1 MDEPSSTDQHH
12 VMFPRLLLR
21 TTVSQLCYVLIVLIT
36 AFFVT
41 ISCALLLSQAARTAP
56 NRSFIQNFN
65 AVVIGAAYVIL
76 VGHPPRSQA
85 GVVPLSSRSIV
96 VRCSLWCRWRSA

>member
-1 MDEPSSTDQHH
+1 
-12 VMFPRLLLR
+12 MFPQFSRR
-21 TTVSQLCYVLIVLIT
+21 STVSQVVYLLIVLLT
-36 AFFVT
+36 SFFVA

-65 AVVIGAAYVIL
+65 AVLIGAAYVIL

>member
-1 MDEPSSTDQHH
+1 
-12 VMFPRLLLR
+12 MFTQFFGRS
-21 TTVSQLCYVLIVLIT
+21 TVSQVIYLLLILLT
-36 AFFVT
+36 SFFVA

-76 VGHPPRSQA
+76 VGRPSPVPPPAVSLNQCSPALFRS
-85 GVVPLSSRSIV
+85 S
-96 VRCSLWCRWRSA
+96 